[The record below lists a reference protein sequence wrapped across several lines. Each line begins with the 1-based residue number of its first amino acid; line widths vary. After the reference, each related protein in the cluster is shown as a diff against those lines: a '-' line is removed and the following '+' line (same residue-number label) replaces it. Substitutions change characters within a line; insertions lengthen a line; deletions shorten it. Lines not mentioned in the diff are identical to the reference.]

1 MVASDLVLQQAG
13 KSFIVPEPPRT
24 AAQAS
29 SIIKMKPVSAAPFP
43 NIAMTAPTNRIYAKT
58 SPAVVIW
65 VSQILE
71 HQTNAGGVEGALT
84 QRMHTA
90 S

>member
-29 SIIKMKPVSAAPFP
+29 SIIKNEACQRRSVSKHRYDGAHEQDLHEDKSQRDAHGGW
-43 NIAMTAPTNRIYAKT
+43 
-58 SPAVVIW
+58 PA
-65 VSQILE
+65 
-71 HQTNAGGVEGALT
+71 
-84 QRMHTA
+84 TA
-90 S
+90 STTPDL

>member
-58 SPAVVIW
+58 SPSATPMAAW
-65 VSQILE
+65 P
-71 HQTNAGGVEGALT
+71 A
-84 QRMHTA
+84 TA
-90 S
+90 STTPDL